1 MNNLFLKAIKFNQ
14 FIVKIYKNISALW
27 NYLEHQITA
36 MNNLDQNIKE
46 IKNNQFKSKSNISLL
61 QDQKK

>member
-1 MNNLFLKAIKFNQ
+1 
-14 FIVKIYKNISALW
+14 
-27 NYLEHQITA
+27 

-61 QDQKK
+61 QDQNK

>member
-1 MNNLFLKAIKFNQ
+1 
-14 FIVKIYKNISALW
+14 
-27 NYLEHQITA
+27 